1 MQKGLLMKTT
11 KLLDT
16 EQIVFQ
22 EVSTEWIS
30 LELAGERFVLDVDTL
45 HELAFRSASFLS
57 LIESQCSEDICMS
70 EGTRH

>member
-30 LELAGERFVLDVDTL
+30 LELAGERFVLDIDTL

-57 LIESQCSEDICMS
+57 LLESQGFDEIALS
-70 EGTRH
+70 EGTHH